1 MCDCNEV
8 KVVETVGEFKKNV
21 KALVKGA
28 IKAKI
33 FGGEDNNYNFFYMV
47 GNYDKKAKQGYVM
60 VGITAG
66 DIEMK
71 YEPVVSTRVFN
82 KVNDEFFAPIAE
94 QFGRLKSVNEIAFEA
109 CEEAACS
116 CED

>member
-1 MCDCNEV
+1 MCDCNDV

-28 IKAKI
+28 IKSKV
-33 FGGEDNNYNFFYMV
+33 FGGENNDYSFFYMI

-60 VGITAG
+60 VGISVG
-66 DIEMK
+66 DLEMK

-82 KVNDEFFAPIAE
+82 KVTAEFFAPIAE
-94 QFGRLKSVNEIAFEA
+94 QFGRLKSVNNIKFEECT
-109 CEEAACS
+109 CEAEA
-116 CED
+116 

>member
-1 MCDCNEV
+1 MCDCNDV
-8 KVVETVGEFKKNV
+8 KIVETVGEFKKNV

-28 IKAKI
+28 IKAKV
-33 FGGEDNNYNFFYMV
+33 FGGEDNKYNFSYMV

-60 VGITAG
+60 VGISAG
-66 DIEMK
+66 DLEMK

-82 KVNDEFFAPIAE
+82 KVTAEFFAPIAE
-94 QFGRLKSVNEIAFEA
+94 QFGKLKSVNEITFDECT
-109 CEEAACS
+109 CECT